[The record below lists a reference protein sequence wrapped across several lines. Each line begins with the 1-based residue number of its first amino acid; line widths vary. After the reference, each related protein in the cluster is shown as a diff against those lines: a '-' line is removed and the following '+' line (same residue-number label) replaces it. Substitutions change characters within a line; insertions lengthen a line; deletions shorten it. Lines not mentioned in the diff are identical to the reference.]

1 MHYLRLIGEF
11 FKVSTQ
17 AEMAYRAN
25 FFIRILNALLN
36 LVTGVLSL
44 TVIFNQVESIKG
56 WDLPSAMALL
66 GVYLLLTAL
75 RGLFIS
81 PSLESVA
88 GMDGEIWQGTFDFT
102 LLRPVDK
109 QFLVSF
115 RHWRVLMLFDL
126 ALALGVLGYAIYLLE
141 ASLNFLTIIQ
151 FILTL
156 AAGVTLL
163 YSALLAFSAMVFWN
177 SGFLF
182 TWVINDLFQLA
193 RYPVG
198 LYPGWLRLILTWIIP
213 VGLMTTIPAQALSGT
228 LSWGWLLITLVF
240 TLVVLLGA
248 SWLFRQGLKK
258 YTSASS

>member
-1 MHYLRLIGEF
+1 MHYFRLIGEF

-44 TVIFNQVESIKG
+44 TVIFNRVESIKG
-56 WDLPSAMALL
+56 WELPSAMALL

-102 LLRPVDK
+102 LLRPVNK

-115 RHWRVLMLFDL
+115 RHWRVLVLFDL
-126 ALALGVLGYAIYLLE
+126 VLALGVLGYAIHLLE
-141 ASLNFLTIIQ
+141 ANLDFLMILQ

-182 TWVINDLFQLA
+182 TWIINDLFQLA

-198 LYPGWLRLILTWIIP
+198 IYPCWLRLILTWIIP

-228 LSWGWLLITLVF
+228 LSWSWLLLTLGF

-248 SWLFRQGLKK
+248 SWLFRQGLRK

>member
-56 WDLPSAMALL
+56 WELPSAMALL

-102 LLRPVDK
+102 LLRPVNK

-126 ALALGVLGYAIYLLE
+126 ALSLGVLGYAIYLLE
-141 ASLNFLTIIQ
+141 ASLDFLTIIQ

-163 YSALLAFSAMVFWN
+163 YSALLAFSALVFWN

-198 LYPGWLRLILTWIIP
+198 LYPGWLRLVLTWIIP

-228 LSWGWLLITLVF
+228 LSWGWLLITLGF
-240 TLVVLLGA
+240 TLAVLLGA